1 MKKISFLLLCLI
13 VLGCNKTTKN
23 KDKDIQDKEVFKEI
37 LRENIEDRILNV
49 LNVGEKKQLFKLIL
63 DAQDRSS
70 KDAEI
75 LFPNIKDL
83 DKKIDKS
90 RELQN
95 KYELEVYRKQSWWN
109 DIDQSIDIANKIKL
123 KISSLGITSGW
134 L

>member
-13 VLGCNKTTKN
+13 VLGCNETTKK

-37 LRENIEDRILNV
+37 LRENIEDKILNV
-49 LNVGEKKQLFKLIL
+49 LKVGEKKQLFKLIL

-83 DKKIDKS
+83 DKRIDKS

-95 KYELEVYRKQSWWN
+95 KYELEVYIKQSWWN
-109 DIDQSIDIANKIKL
+109 EINQNIDIANKIKL

>member
-37 LRENIEDRILNV
+37 LRENIEDKILNV

-123 KISSLGITSGW
+123 KISSLGISSGW